1 MNSFPFS
8 LTLTIL
14 FLLHSEQTQ
23 GENLVEEVRS
33 ELIEIDTMQIN
44 DHSDRYE
51 QLHQKLSTALSSIDG
66 L

>member
-1 MNSFPFS
+1 MTTN
-8 LTLTIL
+8 
-14 FLLHSEQTQ
+14 SEQTQ

-33 ELIEIDTMQIN
+33 ELVEVEGMKIIGGG
-44 DHSDRYE
+44 DRYE

>member
-1 MNSFPFS
+1 M
-8 LTLTIL
+8 TTA
-14 FLLHSEQTQ
+14 SEHTQ

-33 ELIEIDTMQIN
+33 ELVEIDAMSVN
-44 DHSDRYE
+44 HHGDRYE

>member
-1 MNSFPFS
+1 MTTASS
-8 LTLTIL
+8 
-14 FLLHSEQTQ
+14 HSQ

-33 ELIEIDTMQIN
+33 ELVEIDAMEVN
-44 DHSDRYE
+44 DHGDRYE

>member
-1 MNSFPFS
+1 MTSS
-8 LTLTIL
+8 
-14 FLLHSEQTQ
+14 SEQTQ